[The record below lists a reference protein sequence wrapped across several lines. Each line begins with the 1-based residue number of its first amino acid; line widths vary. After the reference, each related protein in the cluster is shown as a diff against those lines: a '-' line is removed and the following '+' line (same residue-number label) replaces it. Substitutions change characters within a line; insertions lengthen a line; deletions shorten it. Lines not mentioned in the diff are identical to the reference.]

1 MPYNEIGI
9 SNTAPIDITSTDKP
23 NDECL
28 TIICFDKTKNNP
40 KHVKFIKIKTSPT
53 NKSLVKSNLSISI
66 KVSAPA
72 IATIID
78 NVL

>member
-9 SNTAPIDITSTDKP
+9 SITAPIDITSTDKP
-23 NDECL
+23 NDVYL

-40 KHVKFIKIKTSPT
+40 NHVKFMKIKTSPT
-53 NKSLVKSNLSISI
+53 NKSLLTSKLSISI
-66 KVSAPA
+66 KISAPA